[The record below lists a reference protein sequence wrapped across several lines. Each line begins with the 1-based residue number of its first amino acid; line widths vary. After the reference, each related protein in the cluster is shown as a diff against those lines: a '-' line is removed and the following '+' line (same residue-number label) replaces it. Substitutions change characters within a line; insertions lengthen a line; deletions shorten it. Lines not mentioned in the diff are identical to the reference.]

1 MQELKKPWTCAE
13 SEMSAGRCCNISW
26 CSSPFPHRSSARR
39 NCSFVVRVTLSAGSK
54 RRIRSLGHDP
64 LGVED
69 FAMFVPLR
77 HTVLLEK
84 IVPFVCSCI
93 SFDST
98 RWDVQKLHC
107 VTLVFNVRTA
117 ARTLK
122 SSNSPS
128 VCLHLRP
135 AKDSCECL
143 QQSGP

>member
-1 MQELKKPWTCAE
+1 MWELEKPWTCAE
-13 SEMSAGRCCNISW
+13 SEMSTRRCWDISW
-26 CSSPFPHRSSARR
+26 HSSPFPHSSTRR

-54 RRIRSLGHDP
+54 RRNRSLGHDP
-64 LGVED
+64 LGVEN
-69 FAMFVPLR
+69 FAVFVPLR
-77 HTVLLEK
+77 HTLSLEK
-84 IVPFVCSCI
+84 IVPFVHSSI

-98 RWDVQKLHC
+98 RWDVWKLHC
-107 VTLVFNVRTA
+107 VALVFNVRTA